1 MSSAATRSPFVESQL
16 AAPASP
22 LPGAGV
28 PWLDAARRE
37 HLAAFAEAGLP
48 TKHVEAWKYTALR
61 ALAQR
66 KFSTGDAQAAARAI
80 DASAFALPGVDGP
93 VLAFVNGVFRADL
106 SQLAQLPDGLELRPM
121 SQALR
126 EDPEPLRFTLSRY
139 EPEKGDVFVRLNAAL
154 AGDGVLLKV
163 AAGAKVAAPV
173 HLLFIGAPAEGDV
186 AWHLRHV
193 IELGEGSELSL
204 VEHHAASG
212 DQRHL
217 GTTCTD
223 IVLREGAVLH
233 HAAFQDAAPGAT
245 LIRRTKLHLG
255 ARSHATVHVVE
266 LGAALARHDLQAE
279 LVGNEARFDTR
290 GVFLLH
296 AKQHG
301 DTQLAIRQQAL
312 NTTTDSVWR
321 GVADERARGVFRGAV
336 LVEPGADGS
345 DCNVQNKNLLL
356 SEQAEIDTKPELVI
370 YADEVKA
377 VHGATVGQL
386 DERALFYLQS
396 RGIPQAQARGVLT
409 AAFCR
414 TVLDDLPNAE
424 LRAYLGDRLVAQ
436 LPA

>member
-1 MSSAATRSPFVESQL
+1 MSAAAARSPFVESQL
-16 AAPASP
+16 VAPAAP
-22 LPGAGV
+22 LPGTGV
-28 PWLDAARRE
+28 AWLDAARRD
-37 HLAAFAEAGLP
+37 HLAAFAEAGLS
-48 TKHVEAWKYTALR
+48 TRHIEQWKYTALR

-66 KFSTGDAQAAARAI
+66 RFAAGDAQAASRTVDPA
-80 DASAFALPGVDGP
+80 AFVLPGVDGP

-106 SQLAQLPDGLELRPM
+106 SQLGSLPEGLELRPL

-126 EDPEPLRFTLSRY
+126 DDPEPLRFTLSRY
-139 EPEKGDVFVRLNAAL
+139 EPEKGDMFVRLNAAL

-163 AAGAKVAAPV
+163 AAGAKPAQPV

-193 IELGEGSELSL
+193 VELGEGSELSI

-212 DQRHL
+212 EQRHL

-223 IVLREGAVLH
+223 IVLRDGAVLH
-233 HAAFQDAAPGAT
+233 HAVFQDAAPGAT

-266 LGAALARHDLQAE
+266 LGSALARHDLQAE
-279 LVGNEARFDTR
+279 LVGNAARFDTR

-296 AKQHG
+296 ARQHS

-312 NTTTDSVWR
+312 DTVTDSVWR
-321 GVADERARGVFRGAV
+321 GVADERAVGVFRGAV

-386 DERALFYLQS
+386 DEKALFYLQS

-414 TVLDDLPNAE
+414 TVLDDLPNEA
-424 LRAYLGDRLVAQ
+424 LREHLGARLVAQ

>member
-1 MSSAATRSPFVESQL
+1 MSASARSPFVDSQL
-16 AAPASP
+16 VAPAAA
-22 LPGAGV
+22 LPGTGV
-28 PWLDAARRE
+28 AWLDAARRE
-37 HLAAFAEAGLP
+37 HLAAFAEAGLS

-66 KFSTGDAQAAARAI
+66 KFATGDAQAAKRAV
-80 DASAFALPGVDGP
+80 DADAFALPGVDGP

-106 SQLAQLPDGLELRPM
+106 SHLDALPAGLELRPL

-126 EDPEPLRFTLSRY
+126 DDPEPLRFTLSRY
-139 EPEKGDVFVRLNAAL
+139 EPEKGDMFVRLNAAL

-163 AAGAKVAAPV
+163 AAGAQPARPV

-193 IELGEGSELSL
+193 IELGEGSELSI
-204 VEHHAASG
+204 VEHHVASG

-217 GTTCTD
+217 GTSCTD
-223 IVLREGAVLH
+223 IVLRDGAVLH
-233 HAAFQDAAPGAT
+233 HALFQDAAPGAT

-255 ARSHATVHVVE
+255 ARAHATVHVVE
-266 LGAALARHDLQAE
+266 LGSALARHDLQAE
-279 LVGNEARFDTR
+279 LIGNAARFDTR

-296 AKQHG
+296 ARQHC

-312 NTTTDSVWR
+312 DTATDSIWR

-386 DERALFYLQS
+386 DETALFYLQS
-396 RGIPQAQARGVLT
+396 RGIPQAQARSVLT

-414 TVLDDLPNAE
+414 TVLDDLPNAA
-424 LRAYLGDRLVAQ
+424 LREHLAARLVAQ